1 MDYNN
6 DPQNYYQQPYNNG
19 YYGGYPPQQQ
29 TNPLGI
35 ISLVLGIL
43 SVVLALIL
51 GCCAP
56 GVNMP
61 FAIAAIIL
69 GILQIK
75 SKKNQK
81 GRGLGIAGLI
91 CGIVATVLF
100 IFALLCFLGIFAIG
114 IADSIESSNS
124 NYLY

>member
-1 MDYNN
+1 
-6 DPQNYYQQPYNNG
+6 
-19 YYGGYPPQQQ
+19 
-29 TNPLGI
+29 
-35 ISLVLGIL
+35 
-43 SVVLALIL
+43 
-51 GCCAP
+51 
-56 GVNMP
+56 MP

-91 CGIVATVLF
+91 CGIVATVMF

-114 IADSIESSNS
+114 IADSIEASNS